1 MQVRSLNTELE
12 ALNSLS
18 PEQANAE
25 FLKCCGSRTWARE
38 MNEALPSARVV
49 QLLVTADNVW
59 SSLSNEDWLEAFR
72 AHPKIGEKKASTAQS
87 EQAQKWSAQE
97 QAETQEAAAETKAA
111 LAEGNRSYLERFGF
125 IFIICASGKSAEEM
139 LASLNNRLQND
150 AQTELEIA
158 AEEQRRSEERRVG
171 KECRSRWSPYH

>member
-12 ALNSLS
+12 TLNSLS

-25 FLKCCGSRTWARE
+25 FLKCCGSGTWARA
-38 MNEALPSARVV
+38 MNEARPFATVA
-49 QLLVTADNVW
+49 QLLVTAGDVW
-59 SSLSNEDWLEAFR
+59 SSLSKEDWLEAFR
-72 AHPKIGEKKASTAQS
+72 AHPKIGKKKASSAQS

-150 AQTELEIA
+150 AQTELKIA
-158 AEEQRRSEERRVG
+158 AEEQRKITRLRLENLI
-171 KECRSRWSPYH
+171 KK